1 MSVSRR
7 AFISRGSVALAL
19 AGAMA
24 ALPGLGAILKPPRSA
39 LTDGA
44 IQAVGQPL
52 VAHVRN
58 AATGEISFMVGTQK
72 IVIRDTDLA
81 ARLFQAAR
89 APLGGR

>member
-7 AFISRGSVALAL
+7 AFISRGSLGLAL

-24 ALPGLGAILKPPRSA
+24 ALPGMGAILRSPR
-39 LTDGA
+39 LPVPEGA
-44 IQAVGQPL
+44 IQTAGQPL

-72 IVIRDTDLA
+72 VVVRDTDLA
-81 ARLFQAAR
+81 ARLFHAVR
-89 APLGGR
+89 LPIGGR